1 MIVRGR
7 NRILRP
13 ALLAVAA
20 LYAVLALPASAGAES
35 EFAQPGV
42 IEGTVTVAPSG
53 KPLVGAEICASGN
66 WAGEWVNQCAIS
78 QQGGSY
84 EVIGLPPEVL
94 YRVQFSSG
102 ESGQKLTTEYWRN
115 VTKPAAA
122 TLIAVNEA
130 ETVTGINAQLQ
141 PAGVGATPPRHGHHT
156 QHGHKHHPHKKHHH
170 RHHR

>member
-1 MIVRGR
+1 MNQRRRTAITW
-7 NRILRP
+7 L
-13 ALLAVAA
+13 ALAA
-20 LYAVLALPASAGAES
+20 LAAALALPAGAGA

-42 IEGTVTVAPSG
+42 IEGKVTVAPSG
-53 KPLVGAEICASGN
+53 KPVAGIEICASGN
-66 WAGEWVNQCAIS
+66 WAGEWVNQCALS
-78 QQGGSY
+78 KEDGSY

-141 PAGVGATPPRHGHHT
+141 PAGVGATPPRHGHHEK
-156 QHGHKHHPHKKHHH
+156 HKHHRHEKHHH